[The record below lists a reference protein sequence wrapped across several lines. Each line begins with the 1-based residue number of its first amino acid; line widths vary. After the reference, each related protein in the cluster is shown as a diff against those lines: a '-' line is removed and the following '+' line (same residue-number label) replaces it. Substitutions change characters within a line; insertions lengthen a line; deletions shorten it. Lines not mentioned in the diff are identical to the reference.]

1 MEENER
7 NTYLDDNDDFGLADA
22 QYDPIDRD
30 DDFPPQFEDAY
41 YDDEEEEDRNQGLIV
56 AIVLGF
62 LVLIGLGVYLFGF
75 GGTEQ
80 IAGLFEDEPPQTLAV
95 TESTSE
101 EVETEP
107 ATVVEEPVATVEE
120 TPSTEEVST
129 SPEVVNE
136 SAFYD
141 NIQTISAPTGR
152 SFIVVGSFVDADLA
166 QDYSNKLIAEGVG
179 SRILSPTSRAPLLH
193 RVAIADFD
201 NFSLALERI
210 AEFKSRYGEST
221 WVLKY

>member
-7 NTYLDDNDDFGLADA
+7 NTYLDDNDDFGLADS

-30 DDFPPQFEDAY
+30 DDFPPQFEDSAY
-41 YDDEEEEDRNQGLIV
+41 YDDEEEESRNQGLIV

-62 LVLIGLGVYLFGF
+62 LVLVGLGVYLFGF

-80 IAGLFEDEPPQTLAV
+80 IAGLFEDKPTQTLAV
-95 TESTSE
+95 TDTDPVVES
-101 EVETEP
+101 EP
-107 ATVVEEPVATVEE
+107 APVVEPAAVVEEPQ
-120 TPSTEEVST
+120 PTEEVSDT
-129 SPEVVNE
+129 PEIVNE

-201 NFSLALERI
+201 TFPLALERV

-221 WVLKY
+221 WVLKF

>member
-7 NTYLDDNDDFGLADA
+7 NTYLDDNDDFGLADS

-30 DDFPPQFEDAY
+30 DDFPPQFEDSAY
-41 YDDEEEEDRNQGLIV
+41 YDDEEEESRNQGLIV

-62 LVLIGLGVYLFGF
+62 LVLVGLGVYLFGF

-80 IAGLFEDEPPQTLAV
+80 IAGLFEDEPAQTLAV
-95 TESTSE
+95 TDTDPVVES
-101 EVETEP
+101 EP
-107 ATVVEEPVATVEE
+107 APVVEPAAVVEEPQ
-120 TPSTEEVST
+120 PTEEVSDT
-129 SPEVVNE
+129 PEIVNE

-201 NFSLALERI
+201 TFPLAIERV
-210 AEFKSRYGEST
+210 AEFKSQYGEST